1 MTITASR
8 SLVKLKSNGHSNEYA
23 HHPHLYACISD
34 AMHRNLH
41 LLALSTRITELSYT
55 ISDIQTRI
63 FGQLGDAL
71 RGRYSLIR
79 V

>member
-1 MTITASR
+1 MPDPACPEDMTITASR
-8 SLVKLKSNGHSNEYA
+8 PQFKSNGHSNEYA
-23 HHPHLYACISD
+23 HCPRLYLCTTD

-63 FGQLGDAL
+63 FGQWGNAP
-71 RGRYSLIR
+71 
-79 V
+79 